1 VSGTGSGAFLAD
13 EAKPAG
19 IYAHIGGSLVLGA
32 DKKTGI
38 PGGEGKSTGFS
49 DPVSLGGGDLAFH
62 GSGER
67 GQSGIYTIQQN
78 K

>member
-1 VSGTGSGAFLAD
+1 MSGTGSGAFLAD

-49 DPVSLGGGDLAFH
+49 DPVSLGGRMSLMKEMGMCF
-62 GSGER
+62 SR
-67 GQSGIYTIQQN
+67 FSIT
-78 K
+78 